1 MFFSRI
7 DENILLTND
16 MVKDVFLGVI
26 IIINIII
33 VFCYYFFIVI
43 I

>member
-33 VFCYYFFIVI
+33 VFCYFFIVI